1 MPQVISDMLGAICTV
16 LSDPSLV
23 RLLVERGAD
32 INAEHNDG
40 KTVLYWANLEEN
52 VAVVQLLVD
61 KGRTLRSRT
70 STKNGTLAVCLLTKS
85 QFSLASLPAK
95 EQC

>member
-1 MPQVISDMLGAICTV
+1 MPYVISDMLGVICTV
-16 LSDPSLV
+16 LSELSLV

-40 KTVLYWANLEEN
+40 KTVLYWVTLEGN

-61 KGRTLRSRT
+61 KGADI
-70 STKNGTLAVCLLTKS
+70 KAEDKY
-85 QFSLASLPAK
+85 
-95 EQC
+95 